1 MQPVVSTIRV
11 ALVSLRPK
19 LRDILTDVVAREQ
32 DMEVIHSKMGS
43 DAELA
48 AARPNVLVCEI
59 GNPLDG
65 GLPARLLR
73 AVPRSRVLMI
83 ADTGDRAALYELR
96 PTRKV
101 LQDVSIKQVIDAIR
115 FGVGHAGDGGPPKG
129 QSVHH

>member
-11 ALVSLRPK
+11 ALVSMRPK

-32 DMEVIHSKMGS
+32 DMELIHCQIGS
-43 DAELA
+43 DADLA
-48 AARPNVLVCEI
+48 AAQPNVLVCEI

-65 GLPARLLR
+65 RLPARLLR
-73 AVPRSRVLMI
+73 AVPRSRVLVI

-101 LQDVSIKQVIDAIR
+101 LQDVSIEQVIDAIR
-115 FGVGHAGDGGPPKG
+115 FGLGQAGDRRGPDG

>member
-11 ALVSLRPK
+11 ALVSMRPK

-32 DMEVIHSKMGS
+32 DMELIHCQIAS

-59 GNPLDG
+59 ADPLDV

-73 AVPRSRVLMI
+73 AVPGARVLMI
-83 ADTGDRAALYELR
+83 ADKGDRAALYELR
-96 PTRKV
+96 PARKMV
-101 LQDVSIKQVIDAIR
+101 QDVSIKQVIDAIR
-115 FGVGHAGDGGPPKG
+115 FGLGQVGDSRAPEG